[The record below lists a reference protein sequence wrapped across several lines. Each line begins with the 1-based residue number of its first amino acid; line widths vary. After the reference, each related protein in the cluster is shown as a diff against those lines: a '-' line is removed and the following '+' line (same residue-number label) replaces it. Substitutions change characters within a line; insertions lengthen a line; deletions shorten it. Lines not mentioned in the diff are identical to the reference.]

1 MPPATIAGSTNTLT
15 GTAPTRRR
23 RKSRPFTKPTGIA
36 PDVEGKWKHHLKE
49 GKTEMKDKL
58 KSDWSV
64 ELDEYME
71 ERYGIDIN
79 EVICDEVLKAT
90 LNEIQKDEE
99 KLK

>member
-1 MPPATIAGSTNTLT
+1 
-15 GTAPTRRR
+15 
-23 RKSRPFTKPTGIA
+23 
-36 PDVEGKWKHHLKE
+36 
-49 GKTEMKDKL
+49 MKDKL
-58 KSDWSV
+58 KTDWSV